1 MLNQM
6 KITLIKKL
14 VNSPFN
20 DNGSNTFKD
29 IDTIYLKEVNIN
41 LIKNHYH
48 YFRST
53 FIQQSMKFVA
63 NNPRQE
69 QKQEQEGGKEEP
81 ITASAVALTLFNGDQ
96 EIINKAN
103 ELIKKIAFKDEC
115 YQNPLNDKDLAD
127 LDYQDWEN
135 IICEFL
141 ANFWVSRWLVGVNMN
156 MKKN

>member
-6 KITLIKKL
+6 KITLIKPL

-41 LIKNHYH
+41 LVKNHYH

-53 FIQQSMKFVA
+53 FVQQSMKFVA

-69 QKQEQEGGKEEP
+69 QKQEQEDGKEEP
-81 ITASAVALTLFNGDQ
+81 INASAIALTLFNGDQ
-96 EIINKAN
+96 EIINKVN
-103 ELIKKIAFKDEC
+103 DLIKKIAFKDEC
-115 YQNPLNDKDLAD
+115 YKNPLNDKDLED
-127 LDYQDWEN
+127 LDYEDWEN

-141 ANFWVSRWLVGVNMN
+141 VNFWVSRWLAGMR